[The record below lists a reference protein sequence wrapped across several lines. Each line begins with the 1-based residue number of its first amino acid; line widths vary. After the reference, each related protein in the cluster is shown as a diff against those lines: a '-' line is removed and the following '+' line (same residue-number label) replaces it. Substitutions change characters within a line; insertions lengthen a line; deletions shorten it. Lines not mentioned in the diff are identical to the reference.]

1 MGRARD
7 TPEVKAAKAEAKLV
21 ANAVAKAKALA
32 VAEAKEAADAA
43 DY

>member
-1 MGRARD
+1 MGRARKIL
-7 TPEVKAAKAEAKLV
+7 EVKAAKAEAKLV
-21 ANAVAKAKALA
+21 AKAVALA